1 MRLTREQK
9 KRIRELYEQDK
20 TYREIAEIIGCSICA
35 AWYHSQTP
43 ENMERNRKSKR
54 EWYHTH
60 KEKA

>member
-54 EWYHTH
+54 MWYHTH
-60 KEKA
+60 KERG